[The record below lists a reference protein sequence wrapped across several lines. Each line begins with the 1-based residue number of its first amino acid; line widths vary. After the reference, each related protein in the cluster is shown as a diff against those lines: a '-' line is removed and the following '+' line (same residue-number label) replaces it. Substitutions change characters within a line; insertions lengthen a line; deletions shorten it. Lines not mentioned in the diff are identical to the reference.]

1 MYRIISTSRLTELEA
16 HASALPMA
24 RAQCDRLE
32 KDLERE
38 KVRAAD
44 LAAALETAG
53 TRARQ
58 ELADVRERTATEVAE
73 AVSAARRTRQQT
85 NTLITEAQK
94 RAKDIEARADAKV
107 RELRAEIEQLKA
119 KLPDPLPD
127 PQGVVARYENLVGA
141 HVDLTLYVTEDPAV
155 TWCKRV
161 DLLLVLLCT
170 GCGYRKEE
178 TRDGVTG
185 SPRARREFLNDPYD
199 GARLKRLAQ
208 EHAETCRAVT
218 LQHTHAPLRAIA
230 PAT

>member
-24 RAQCDRLE
+24 RAQCDRAE
-32 KDLERE
+32 KDLEKE
-38 KVRAAD
+38 KARAAD
-44 LAAALETAG
+44 LTAALETANAQLANLRKH
-53 TRARQ
+53 TAAEI
-58 ELADVRERTATEVAE
+58 ELAR
-73 AVSAARRTRQQT
+73 SAAQRTRQQT

-94 RAKDIEARADAKV
+94 RAKDIEFRADAKV

-127 PQGVVARYENLVGA
+127 PQGVVARYENVVGA
-141 HVDLTLYVTEDPAV
+141 DIDLTLYVTEDPAV
-155 TWCKRV
+155 TWRKRV

-178 TRDGVTG
+178 TRDGVTD
-185 SPRARREFLNDPYD
+185 SPGARREFLNDPYD
-199 GARLKRLAQ
+199 GAKLKRRAQ

-218 LQHTHAPLRAIA
+218 LQHTLASLRAIV